1 MAGLLERDD
10 GAGGGGHDAFE
21 AERGRLFQLAYR
33 MLGSA
38 SDAEDMLQE
47 TFIRWHGAARA
58 GIRDTTG
65 WLVATCTRLCIDELR
80 SARRRRERYVG
91 PWLPEPL
98 LSEAPAADRAIE
110 RAQDVDYAF
119 LLLLERLGPVERA
132 IFLLHDI
139 FEMPHAR
146 LAALLGRSEA
156 SVRQTLSRARRRLG
170 AAPARPPLP
179 EAERTRLAAAFFA
192 ALRSGDPS
200 ALAATLARD
209 AELWSDG
216 GGKVIAARNVIA
228 GRERTVR
235 FLAGLRRKQPPGMS
249 ARPVRVNGGPGLL
262 LLKDGAVHSLFT
274 LGFDPAGAISGV
286 YVLRNPDKL
295 AQATAFA

>member
-1 MAGLLERDD
+1 MAMAEVVERER
-10 GAGGGGHDAFE
+10 GADQAAFE

-33 MLGSA
+33 MLGSV
-38 SDAEDMLQE
+38 SDAEDILQE

-58 GIRDTTG
+58 EIRDTTG
-65 WLVATCTRLCIDELR
+65 WLIATCTRLCIDELR

-98 LSEAPAADRAIE
+98 LGEAPAADLALE
-110 RAQDVDYAF
+110 RAQEVDLAF

-132 IFLLHDI
+132 IFLLHEI

-146 LAALLGRSEA
+146 LAGLLGRGEA
-156 SVRQTLSRARRRLG
+156 AIRQTLSRARRRLG
-170 AAPARPPLP
+170 EARPRPPLP
-179 EAERTRLAAAFFA
+179 EAERTRLAAAFFG

-262 LLKDGAVHSLFT
+262 LLKDGEVHSLFS
-274 LGFDPAGAISGV
+274 LGFAADGTISAV
-286 YVLRNPDKL
+286 FVQRNPDKL
-295 AQATAFA
+295 ARAAALL